1 MDMSIV
7 DLFNWSD
14 NTTPA
19 SVKKDI
25 VEWYNGLSTLEQ
37 SYIEILR
44 ENAQL
49 DERDEFAG
57 EYL

>member
-25 VEWYNGLSTLEQ
+25 VEWYNSLSTLEQ

-44 ENAQL
+44 ENARL
-49 DERDEFAG
+49 DEHDEY
-57 EYL
+57 EDEDL

>member
-1 MDMSIV
+1 MSIV

-25 VEWYNGLSTLEQ
+25 VEWYNSLSTLEQ

-44 ENAQL
+44 ENARL
-49 DERDEFAG
+49 DEHDEY
-57 EYL
+57 EEEDL